1 MNLQVLL
8 NNCMKKKNTLT
19 PKQREIM
26 RGQTQN
32 DWQREKWQKQNGFN
46 DKTFVTLPLILVQ
59 AQMIATNILKAGSGY
74 LDQNQAATLNKYL
87 RALCNKGQRDK
98 LKEAD
103 AYKVMNIGKQ
113 VNRKMFKAHKAI
125 N

>member
-46 DKTFVTLPLILVQ
+46 DKTFVSLPLILVQ
-59 AQMIATNILKAGSGY
+59 AQMIATNILKAGGGY

-113 VNRKMFKAHKAI
+113 LNRKMFKAHKDI

>member
-1 MNLQVLL
+1 
-8 NNCMKKKNTLT
+8 MKKKNTLT

-87 RALCNKGQRDK
+87 KAFCNKGQRDK